1 MHKSA
6 VTTGPVNDSVSESF
20 SERCHIPNCLP
31 FNSKYINPISDTP
44 TGRPLIQLFCDRSRK
59 EAFLDTGSS
68 VSLVKRTSLENVSSR
83 IHPCVKSLTDVSGS
97 TLQTGGEVDI
107 DIQIAGMSCKHRF
120 VVTDYLKFPGDVLLG
135 MDFLRRFD
143 FKMVHKRSPCRSY
156 LILQDIRLPLK
167 YTDNVSCR
175 IQSVNSSKPVSTIS
189 LQKLFEHRQS
199 PSYAHVHRTTVC
211 PPHSGRFIQA
221 SVSNSSLLKNVS
233 DVFISGLM
241 TSILIPRSIV
251 KNKDGK
257 VDIWIVNDSA
267 HALKLRTGTRL
278 AEVEPV
284 SELSVS
290 TISAS
295 DPTDFSIEEG
305 KLKHLPPKS
314 RKNLKD
320 ILLKYKSLFSGEKSA
335 IGTIPGAV
343 HRIITADSTPIC
355 TRQWRLPHSAK
366 EVIKKTCQEMLD
378 AQVIEPSCS
387 PWSSPVVLVRKRDG
401 NLRFCVDYRNLN
413 AKTVS
418 DSYPL
423 PRIDEILDDL
433 RDNTYFSILD
443 ARAAYWSITVA
454 PEDRE
459 KTAFSDGSR
468 LWQFRRMPFGLKTAP
483 ATFQR
488 IINMV
493 LSPVLGRHT
502 LAYLD
507 DVIIF
512 SKDFEQHCHHLN
524 ETLSL
529 MDKAG
534 LKLNLDKCSFAVKD
548 FKFLGF
554 KISTN
559 GISPDP
565 DKVRS
570 INELPPPTDVT
581 GVRRFLGCVGFFR
594 RHIPNFATI
603 AAPLSSLTRKGQPFK
618 WNAEH
623 DASFR
628 QLQHLLTTA
637 PVLRRPDFS
646 APFELHTDASRVG
659 IGSCLMQVNSEGNPC
674 AVAYYSRKLRGSEIR
689 YSVTDLEALAIIESV
704 RHFDAYLYGKS
715 FTIITDHR
723 PLTYI
728 FTRRTKSP
736 RMSRWSHELMEYSY
750 RIVYRKGSIH
760 HVPDLLSRD
769 IASIDLAIA
778 EPTALREA
786 QLKDPVWHEVI
797 KFLEGSALPQK
808 RLPTFLDEF
817 ELKDGVLY
825 HLKVCSDKIIHRLV
839 IPKTLQK
846 EAIRI
851 SHDSTI
857 AAHPGIFRTYHK
869 LKEHYYFQNMLSAT
883 KQYVN
888 ACLPCQKRRGSV
900 KLNAPLSQI
909 PVVTSPLDR
918 ISADLMDLHSSY
930 NGNRYL
936 LSIIDHMSRYL
947 QLIPLPNKSAQ
958 TIADAFVEHYFT
970 LFGVPR
976 MLTTDSGSEF
986 KNKLFSEVCDILSIK
1001 MHYTTPF
1008 YPQANGLVERSN
1020 RCVKDAIATLCDD
1033 APLSWDEY
1041 VPQVRYAL
1049 NTAFHRAINNQ
1060 PLFLFMGHSCS
1071 YPIGLTNRVTMNE
1084 DDTSTD
1090 HLLRLLKAREVAAET
1105 SCKTREENAKYYNR
1119 KVRERKINVGSLVMR
1134 RSHDQVQGVSRA
1146 LHPRWLG
1153 PCRVSRLTSPVTF
1166 IVRDLSPPFAERKVH
1181 ANQLKLFSCDADF
1194 SLLPQD
1200 SDSPVLSDSP
1210 VRFDSPRLH
1219 PMITRSQ
1226 IMK

>member
-1 MHKSA
+1 M
-6 VTTGPVNDSVSESF
+6 N
-20 SERCHIPNCLP
+20 
-31 FNSKYINPISDTP
+31 
-44 TGRPLIQLFCDRSRK
+44 
-59 EAFLDTGSS
+59 
-68 VSLVKRTSLENVSSR
+68 
-83 IHPCVKSLTDVSGS
+83 
-97 TLQTGGEVDI
+97 
-107 DIQIAGMSCKHRF
+107 
-120 VVTDYLKFPGDVLLG
+120 
-135 MDFLRRFD
+135 
-143 FKMVHKRSPCRSY
+143 
-156 LILQDIRLPLK
+156 
-167 YTDNVSCR
+167 
-175 IQSVNSSKPVSTIS
+175 
-189 LQKLFEHRQS
+189 
-199 PSYAHVHRTTVC
+199 
-211 PPHSGRFIQA
+211 
-221 SVSNSSLLKNVS
+221 
-233 DVFISGLM
+233 
-241 TSILIPRSIV
+241 
-251 KNKDGK
+251 
-257 VDIWIVNDSA
+257 
-267 HALKLRTGTRL
+267 
-278 AEVEPV
+278 
-284 SELSVS
+284 
-290 TISAS
+290 
-295 DPTDFSIEEG
+295 
-305 KLKHLPPKS
+305 
-314 RKNLKD
+314 
-320 ILLKYKSLFSGEKSA
+320 
-335 IGTIPGAV
+335 
-343 HRIITADSTPIC
+343 
-355 TRQWRLPHSAK
+355 
-366 EVIKKTCQEMLD
+366 
-378 AQVIEPSCS
+378 
-387 PWSSPVVLVRKRDG
+387 
-401 NLRFCVDYRNLN
+401 
-413 AKTVS
+413 
-418 DSYPL
+418 
-423 PRIDEILDDL
+423 
-433 RDNTYFSILD
+433 
-443 ARAAYWSITVA
+443 
-454 PEDRE
+454 
-459 KTAFSDGSR
+459 
-468 LWQFRRMPFGLKTAP
+468 
-483 ATFQR
+483 
-488 IINMV
+488 
-493 LSPVLGRHT
+493 
-502 LAYLD
+502 
-507 DVIIF
+507 
-512 SKDFEQHCHHLN
+512 
-524 ETLSL
+524 
-529 MDKAG
+529 KAG

-628 QLQHLLTTA
+628 QLQHLLTQHQYC
-637 PVLRRPDFS
+637 
-646 APFELHTDASRVG
+646 E
-659 IGSCLMQVNSEGNPC
+659 
-674 AVAYYSRKLRGSEIR
+674 
-689 YSVTDLEALAIIESV
+689 DLISLLF
-704 RHFDAYLYGKS
+704 RTPHRCFKS
-715 FTIITDHR
+715 G
-723 PLTYI
+723 
-728 FTRRTKSP
+728 TKSP

-825 HLKVCSDKIIHRLV
+825 HLKDIPQTKRALLFPEHAFSYKAICQRLSSMS
-839 IPKTLQK
+839 K
-846 EAIRI
+846 E
-851 SHDSTI
+851 
-857 AAHPGIFRTYHK
+857 
-869 LKEHYYFQNMLSAT
+869 
-883 KQYVN
+883 
-888 ACLPCQKRRGSV
+888 KRSV

-1119 KVRERKINVGSLVMR
+1119 KFVNGKLMS
-1134 RSHDQVQGVSRA
+1134 
-1146 LHPRWLG
+1146 
-1153 PCRVSRLTSPVTF
+1153 
-1166 IVRDLSPPFAERKVH
+1166 DLSLCDGLMIKFKV
-1181 ANQLKLFSCDADF
+1181 LV
-1194 SLLPQD
+1194 
-1200 SDSPVLSDSP
+1200 VLCTLGGW
-1210 VRFDSPRLH
+1210 VRVE
-1219 PMITRSQ
+1219 
-1226 IMK
+1226 